1 MESKVS
7 RRLTEPVA
15 PEVCEHIYAPRLAR
29 DFQAVFAHMTD
40 LNQAHVLMLAACG
53 LVSPAAARALA
64 AGLLRMEEEG
74 PGAVP
79 LDPEREDSYFNYE
92 AQLIRLIGADAGGR
106 MHIARS
112 RNDLTSALDR
122 MRARDLLLDAGQALL
137 SVEEHALDGA
147 YRFRDVVMPGYT
159 HLQPA
164 QPVTYG
170 FYLAGVAQSLARDF
184 GRLSDAWARTNASP
198 LGAGALAGT
207 AFAIDREMLA
217 KSLGFDGLVEN
228 ALDAVATRDFGLE
241 ILAGLSQVAI
251 GWSRVAQDYHVLVSH
266 EFQTI
271 EFPDRVTGTS
281 SIMPQK
287 KNPVVLEH
295 LKGKAGQMLG
305 LYVAAASAVKGT
317 HFTNTIDGNR
327 ETMRGVWEAGEETL
341 RCLSLFDLVIA
352 TARPNAA
359 LMRRR
364 VTEDFCAAT
373 DLADLMVREAG
384 LSFREA
390 HHVVGAVVRAA
401 MDAGL
406 SAEGITPAMVD
417 AAALSEAGRALHL
430 PDEAVRRSL
439 DPGSSVAARTL
450 PGGPAPEAVARS
462 VEAAQGRLEAR
473 RAALVARRTQ
483 LQAARDAL
491 KRAVREL
498 AA

>member
-15 PEVCEHIYAPRLAR
+15 KEVCEHIYAPRLAR
-29 DFQAVFAHMTD
+29 DFHAVFAAMTD
-40 LNQAHVLMLAACG
+40 LNQAHVLMLAGCG
-53 LVSPAAARALA
+53 LIAPASARALA

-92 AQLIRLIGADAGGR
+92 AQLIRLIGQDAGGR

-170 FYLAGVAQSLARDF
+170 FYLAGIAQALARDF
-184 GRLSDAWARTNASP
+184 GRLSDAWTRTNLSP

-207 AFAIDREMLA
+207 AFAIDRDGLA
-217 KSLGFDGLVEN
+217 ASLGFDGLVEN
-228 ALDAVATRDFGLE
+228 TLDAVATRDFGLE

-327 ETMRGVWEAGEETL
+327 ETMRGCG
-341 RCLSLFDLVIA
+341 RP
-352 TARPNAA
+352 ARKP
-359 LMRRR
+359 
-364 VTEDFCAAT
+364 CAACPCST
-373 DLADLMVREAG
+373 SSSPPPG
-384 LSFREA
+384 P
-390 HHVVGAVVRAA
+390 
-401 MDAGL
+401 
-406 SAEGITPAMVD
+406 TP
-417 AAALSEAGRALHL
+417 
-430 PDEAVRRSL
+430 P
-439 DPGSSVAARTL
+439 
-450 PGGPAPEAVARS
+450 
-462 VEAAQGRLEAR
+462 
-473 RAALVARRTQ
+473 
-483 LQAARDAL
+483 
-491 KRAVREL
+491 
-498 AA
+498 